1 VLYARAQLK
10 LQYIVMLDEGGVL
23 EELMGLVEKEL
34 DQTGIAVAG
43 LHHYGFDGGREE
55 KLGSL
60 SWSGRGFLELAAAT
74 LYEVPLHCL
83 ITSSSAA
90 FVHSRP
96 CASSVFLCL

>member
-43 LHHYGFDGGREE
+43 MHRYGY
-55 KLGSL
+55 
-60 SWSGRGFLELAAAT
+60 W
-74 LYEVPLHCL
+74 
-83 ITSSSAA
+83 
-90 FVHSRP
+90 
-96 CASSVFLCL
+96 